1 MNDKQTNDM
10 EAWDRFAAAA
20 LQGLLAGDR
29 YLQTPVEEACELA
42 RQYADAMVAR
52 RRDRTKGGAT

>member
-1 MNDKQTNDM
+1 MSAKPDNDM

-29 YLQTPVEEACELA
+29 YLQTPIEEACELA
-42 RQYADAMVAR
+42 RQYADAMVALR
-52 RRDRTKGGAT
+52 GERTKGGAS